1 MTPTQ
6 LTNTLKAEEV
16 LAQEL
21 VGYAGRWVAVRD
33 HSVVA
38 SADSLGD
45 LLTHVDP
52 EGLDRILE
60 VAEDPH
66 TGCFF

>member
-1 MTPTQ
+1 MTPIE
-6 LTNTLKAEEV
+6 LKNTLKAEEG

-21 VGYAGRWVAVRD
+21 IEYAGRWVAVRD

-45 LLTHVDP
+45 LLSRVSP